1 MLATRSTGKRREL
14 HALCAELGIASEDLS
29 MLGVR
34 EADAESG
41 IEVHAT
47 FEENAMAKA
56 RWFARLLP
64 GRVVLAEDSG
74 LEVTA
79 LGGAPGVHSKRW
91 AGLSSA
97 LSGAFLDAA
106 NGAALVRAL
115 ERIDARRARYVCA
128 AVCATVCTTVC
139 TTGEESWSAR
149 GECAGQILRA
159 PRGEGGFG
167 YDPWFL
173 SDELGRTFAEAS
185 PEEKATVS
193 HRGRAVR
200 ALVRVLVR
208 ALPREVLRSV
218 RHEATE

>member
-79 LGGAPGVHSKRW
+79 LGGAPGVHSKLW

-128 AVCATVCTTVC
+128 AVCATVC

-208 ALPREVLRSV
+208 ALPHEVLRSV
-218 RHEATE
+218 RHKATE